1 MSPGMPAIVKRTVL
15 VVDDIPSVRF
25 YHQYILEKSGYRY
38 VVARDGSEALQKLQ
52 AEPVDLVLL
61 DIVMP
66 NLTGLEFIQQV
77 RSNPAFAQLP
87 ILVISTER
95 IGDKVRRE
103 RTAAAGPVG
112 YAQKPLF
119 PEIISAEIRR
129 LLETT

>member
-1 MSPGMPAIVKRTVL
+1 MPAIVQRTVL

-25 YHQYILEKSGYRY
+25 YHQYILEKSGYRC
-38 VVARDGSEALQKLQ
+38 VVARDGAEALQKLQ

-77 RSNPAFAQLP
+77 RNNPAFVQLP
-87 ILVISTER
+87 ILVISSER
-95 IGDKVRRE
+95 IGDKVRQE
-103 RTAAAGPVG
+103 RTATAGPVG

-119 PEIISAEIRR
+119 PEIISAEIHR